1 MKVHDSEIRG
11 GPWQTSIAW
20 SANENN
26 ADHAV
31 PWENIKDWIAAGF
44 ILLIIVCVAAV
55 VRKKRASGSYRR

>member
-1 MKVHDSEIRG
+1 MTLKSEVDHG
-11 GPWQTSIAW
+11 KLPSHGVLY
-20 SANENN
+20 ENN